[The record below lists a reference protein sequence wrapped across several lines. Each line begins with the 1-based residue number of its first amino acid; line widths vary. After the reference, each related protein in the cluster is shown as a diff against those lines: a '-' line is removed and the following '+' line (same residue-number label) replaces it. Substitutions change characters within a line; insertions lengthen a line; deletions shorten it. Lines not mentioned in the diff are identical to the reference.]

1 MFTRS
6 LFPILASTSVAA
18 LALLFSACSATTPA
32 PTATTPAPNAGNPGN
47 PNRASASFDCTTFLQ
62 FGGNVSATRTAF
74 ANGPEQFAWNWFACF
89 NQATSG
95 TSQNRVWETLKPTD
109 QVFLS
114 NGAAPLP
121 YAQRTPLP
129 TAVQSA
135 AQAAGMDMNRVFH
148 EINSTQQ
155 VDGLIVQMGGSVPA
169 AQRGKP
175 VRFQLL
181 MSQDTFDYIV
191 AKQVYNVNGQAAL
204 TADLN
209 FTPPSWEIK
218 TAWLWI
224 GQDAAYK
231 STLQNDGY
239 YIGQAYYRNKDGSYE
254 VGYAALSG
262 MHVINKLFPEWV
274 WTTFENVNN
283 PKYTVTNGAPA
294 APLTNSTGPT
304 AAAAAQN
311 SRFQAALPALAKY
324 ELIGVQWTTNPIT
337 PTLLANSQLESAFQ
351 GTSSCLA
358 CHATA
363 AYSAQKGYFNF
374 ALPSPDGGGIAYPVA
389 LLPDSAYAGY
399 KRLDYVW
406 SLKRAQWKR

>member
-1 MFTRS
+1 MFKRS
-6 LFPILASTSVAA
+6 LFPIVAFTSMAA
-18 LALLFSACSATTPA
+18 LPLLFSACSTHMPGPATSTGS
-32 PTATTPAPNAGNPGN
+32 TSSTQAG
-47 PNRASASFDCTTFLQ
+47 FDCSTFLQ
-62 FGGNVSATRTAF
+62 YGNNVDATKTAF
-74 ANGPEQFAWNWFACF
+74 AQGPEQFAWNWFVCF
-89 NQATSG
+89 NQASG
-95 TSQNRVWETLKPTD
+95 TTQNRMWETLKPTD
-109 QVFLS
+109 QVFLPDGS
-114 NGAAPLP
+114 QPLP

-129 TAVQSA
+129 AAVQTA

-169 AQRGKP
+169 AERGKP

-181 MSQDTFDYIV
+181 MSQDTFDYILN
-191 AKQVYNVNGQAAL
+191 KQVYNVNGQAAL

-209 FTPPSWEIK
+209 FAPPSWELK
-218 TAWLWI
+218 TSWLWI
-224 GQDAAYK
+224 GQDTAYK
-231 STLQNDGY
+231 TALQNDGY
-239 YIGQAYYRNKDGSYE
+239 YIGQAYYLNKDKTYS

-283 PKYTVTNGAPA
+283 RKYTVTNAAPA
-294 APLTNSTGPT
+294 TPLTNSTGPT
-304 AAAAAQN
+304 PAAAMQN
-311 SRFQAALPALAKY
+311 SAFQSQYPALSKY
-324 ELIGVQWTTNPIT
+324 ELIGVQWSINPIT

-358 CHATA
+358 CHSTA
-363 AYSAQKGYFNF
+363 AYSAQKGWFNF
-374 ALPSPDGGGIAYPVA
+374 ALPSPGGGGIAYPTA
-389 LLPDSAYAGY
+389 LLPDSSYAGY